1 MTAALRGFNSAIRKT
16 YSLII
21 DSVKAFSVQEQAIA
35 GLEGALIGLGK
46 TPAQID
52 ALTKSFSKLAAAIQD
67 ETGQSD
73 EATLAMIT
81 QLTQLGV
88 LENQMDQAARAVVAL
103 KSVGMEQQA
112 AMKAVS
118 MAIQGNYSMLQRY
131 VPALRDATSEGQKAK
146 IVNDL
151 LSATYAQQQKQLNTV
166 AGGWAAFKGRIG
178 DTMELIGGAIVRGL
192 RLGETLAGLNEKLR
206 NIGDS
211 PKFQAFLARVQQG
224 TTFIREL
231 VDAMASGKTVS
242 IIQSAGSIIVAA
254 FKDGIEIA
262 ISALIEGVKYTG
274 ALMGALIVNGIKK
287 GLSDIPVFK
296 AFKIIANS
304 KEDQSQPASMPS
316 FNFEKVIKNA
326 GRAKDEVREL
336 QKLIKQVENGDSA
349 GGADGTPEGPLKF
362 DVVKPKELPDMV
374 GPMKEQI
381 AGLQDQEAEWKKI
394 GAALD
399 ENIEKVEKQI
409 EQNKELAGLRVAD
422 FLVQKKK
429 DDEGAKAAEDEAK
442 RIERLRQKEER
453 GTKLSKQ
460 DREFL
465 EGAKAIEAA
474 KIEMDK
480 QQKAL
485 LIMKED
491 AAIAKENADKANKA
505 VADGFNDLNGM
516 LKQLLVA
523 PEG

>member
-1 MTAALRGFNSAIRKT
+1 
-16 YSLII
+16 
-21 DSVKAFSVQEQAIA
+21 
-35 GLEGALIGLGK
+35 
-46 TPAQID
+46 
-52 ALTKSFSKLAAAIQD
+52 
-67 ETGQSD
+67 
-73 EATLAMIT
+73 
-81 QLTQLGV
+81 
-88 LENQMDQAARAVVAL
+88 
-103 KSVGMEQQA
+103 
-112 AMKAVS
+112 
-118 MAIQGNYSMLQRY
+118 
-131 VPALRDATSEGQKAK
+131 
-146 IVNDL
+146 
-151 LSATYAQQQKQLNTV
+151 V
-166 AGGWAAFKGRIG
+166 AGGWTAFKENVG
-178 DTMELIGGAIVRGL
+178 DAMELIGGAIVRGL

-304 KEDQSQPASMPS
+304 KEDQSQPASVPS

-349 GGADGTPEGPLKF
+349 GGAGGTSAGPLKF
-362 DVVKPKELPDMV
+362 DVVKPEELPDMA
-374 GPMKEQI
+374 GPLKEQI

-409 EQNKELAGLRVAD
+409 EQNKELAGMRVAD
-422 FLVQKKK
+422 FLAQKKK

-491 AAIAKENADKANKA
+491 AAVAKENADKANKA